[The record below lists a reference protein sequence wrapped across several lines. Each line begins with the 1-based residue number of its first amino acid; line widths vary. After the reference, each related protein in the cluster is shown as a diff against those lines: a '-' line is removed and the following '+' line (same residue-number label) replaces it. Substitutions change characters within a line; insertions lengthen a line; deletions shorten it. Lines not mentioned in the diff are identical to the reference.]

1 MGYEKGIDD
10 ATDAEWMPI
19 ATLVAMKTTLEQS
32 SLRGAQ
38 RLVGA
43 VLGAAIAAVLL
54 VTVTSHHALE
64 ELVILI
70 MGVGIAIRSVNY
82 AFYTAAI
89 AGAVLLA
96 MDLPSSRQPGCRGT
110 AHPFH
115 IRRYWDCDHCDGPRY
130 SAPETPVADRAS
142 PTHDRR

>member
-70 MGVGIAIRSVNY
+70 MGWGLP
-82 AFYTAAI
+82 F
-89 AGAVLLA
+89 VL
-96 MDLPSSRQPGCRGT
+96 
-110 AHPFH
+110 
-115 IRRYWDCDHCDGPRY
+115 
-130 SAPETPVADRAS
+130 
-142 PTHDRR
+142 